1 MKLPFGLEISF
12 RKALPAL
19 NSISNQASWWSA
31 LFGGIIHEPFTGA
44 WQQNA
49 PVVDRTEGLL
59 AFSAVYACVTGI
71 AGDISKCRIKLTEED
86 EPNQIWTEIT
96 SAHGN
101 GEDARRLKLLGK
113 PNHYQNRIKFI
124 EQWMISKLLNGNTYV
139 LKERDRDGNIVALY
153 ILDPCRVKV
162 LISDAG
168 DVYYELSTDYLAAV
182 DKMVTVPASEII
194 HDMMVSLWHPLIG
207 VSPLYACALSATMGN
222 KIQANSTGL
231 FGNKSQPG
239 GILTAPGAISDETAT
254 RLKESWESKFTGANV
269 GRLAVLGDGLK
280 YEQIT
285 MSATDAQLIEQL
297 RWTVEDV
304 ARAFH
309 YPLYKLGGPLPPYSS
324 SPEALTMMYYTDC
337 LQLPIESLEICLDEG
352 LVFPPDR
359 WPQMDIDNLLRM
371 DTTALFESNNKAI
384 AGGWMSPDEARQK
397 KNMPPVDGGDT
408 PYLQQ
413 QNYSL
418 GALAKRDAQ
427 DDPFASKTPAPMAT
441 PPTPKELPPAR
452 IDLKSLITLRANA
465 FGMTP

>member
-12 RKALPAL
+12 KKSLPAL
-19 NSISNQASWWSA
+19 NSVNQSSWWSP
-31 LFGGIIHEPFTGA
+31 LFGGSIHEPFTGA

-49 PVVDRTEGLL
+49 PEIHRTEGLL

-101 GEDARRLKLLGK
+101 GEDARRLKLLAK
-113 PNHYQNRIKFI
+113 PNHYQNRIKFV
-124 EQWMISKLLNGNTYV
+124 EQWIISKLLNGNTYV

-239 GILTAPGAISDETAT
+239 GILTAPGAISDDTAQ

-427 DDPFASKTPAPMAT
+427 DDPFASKTSAPMPT